1 MARLIVGAVFG
12 AMTLF
17 GGVAHADEDDVGEMR
32 DTPESAESVTSP
44 VPVAYGIWDKL
55 AACESTSRW
64 HIATGNGY
72 YGGTQTDMPTWRR
85 YGGLAFALRP
95 DLATREQQ
103 IVINERILA
112 TQGWSAWPA
121 CSRRLGLR

>member
-17 GGVAHADEDDVGEMR
+17 GGVAHAADEDDVGGMQE
-32 DTPESAESVTSP
+32 TPLAAAESVTPPTP
-44 VPVAYGIWDKL
+44 VAAYGIWDRL

-72 YGGTQTDMPTWRR
+72 YGGTQTDMPTWRWVWRSGLCSASRSR
-85 YGGLAFALRP
+85 YP
-95 DLATREQQ
+95 
-103 IVINERILA
+103 
-112 TQGWSAWPA
+112 
-121 CSRRLGLR
+121 